1 MPLATSNF
9 LIPNATFFVEL
20 AAFIIVLGVVGRYVL
35 PPLNVALKA
44 RADKIQG
51 ELEAADAAKTDA
63 AAADEERRQAL
74 EHARQQAR
82 EIVATANRTAEQLVA
97 EAHGRGQSEYERL
110 LTSAESEVN
119 LARQRALEE
128 ASAQLGELVVDV
140 VERIIGR
147 EVNAEAHRDL
157 IQEAISALATSTDS
171 AGATAGRPGEAGP
184 R

>member
-1 MPLATSNF
+1 MLEATSNF

-35 PPLNVALKA
+35 PYLNVALKE
-44 RADKIQG
+44 RAEKIRT

-157 IQEAISALATSTDS
+157 IEEAVNALATSTDS
-171 AGATAGRPGEAGP
+171 AGASAGRTGESGP